1 MKPKELAK
9 ELTRGAPSVSLSEK
23 AYSLIKDAIISF
35 RIKPGEPLIEAKIAD
50 QINISRTPIRES
62 FKKLHNEGLIKII
75 PTKGAFVAD
84 IKREDIEELFVLRAV
99 LECTALR
106 IAISKI
112 NEQDLLNVESLLNK
126 AEMDIAAGDF
136 KSSVVSDV
144 ELHGLIIERSGYSR
158 LAQFIDILKTQ
169 LLRVRYLGTTV
180 TGRTKLSI
188 QEHKA
193 IVNAIRSKDFDS
205 ASDLL
210 KTHIRN
216 VRDNVLHAL

>member
-1 MKPKELAK
+1 MKSPKTVK
-9 ELTRGAPSVSLSEK
+9 ELTSNSAVSLGDK
-23 AYSLIKDAIISF
+23 AYSLIKDAIISY
-35 RIKPGEPLIEAKIAD
+35 RLKPGEPLVEAKIAE

-62 FKKLHNEGLIKII
+62 FKKLHNEGLIRII

-84 IKREDIEELFVLRAV
+84 VKKEDVEEMFVLREV
-99 LECTALR
+99 LECTALKAAIPR
-106 IAISKI
+106 ISESDLDEV
-112 NEQDLLNVESLLNK
+112 EQLLIQ
-126 AEMDIAAGDF
+126 AEKDIAGGDF
-136 KSSVVSDV
+136 ETSVISDV
-144 ELHGLIIERSGYSR
+144 KLHELIIEKSGYRR

-180 TGRTKLSI
+180 TGRTKRSI
-188 QEHKA
+188 QEHRA

>member
-1 MKPKELAK
+1 MKSKNPVK
-9 ELTRGAPSVSLSEK
+9 ELTSKSSVSLSDK
-23 AYSLIKDAIISF
+23 AYSLIKDAIISY
-35 RIKPGEPLIEAKIAD
+35 RLKPGEPLVEAKIAE

-62 FKKLHNEGLIKII
+62 LKKLHNEGLIRII

-84 IKREDIEELFVLRAV
+84 VKKEDVEEMFVLREV
-99 LECTALR
+99 LECTALKAAIPR
-106 IAISKI
+106 ISESDL
-112 NEQDLLNVESLLNK
+112 NEVEQLLIQ
-126 AEMDIAAGDF
+126 AEKDIAGGDF
-136 KSSVVSDV
+136 ETSVISDLK
-144 ELHGLIIERSGYSR
+144 LHELIIEKSGYRR
-158 LAQFIDILKTQ
+158 LAQFIDILKAQ

-180 TGRTKLSI
+180 TGRTKRSI

-193 IVNAIRSKDFDS
+193 IVNAIRNKDFDS

>member
-1 MKPKELAK
+1 MKSKKPLK
-9 ELTRGAPSVSLSEK
+9 ELTSNASVSLSDK
-23 AYSLIKDAIISF
+23 AYSLIKDAIISY
-35 RIKPGEPLIEAKIAD
+35 RLKPGEPLVEAKIAE

-62 FKKLHNEGLIKII
+62 LKKLNNEGLIRII

-84 IKREDIEELFVLRAV
+84 VKKEDVEEMFVLREV
-99 LECTALR
+99 LECTALKAAIPR
-106 IAISKI
+106 ISESDLDEV
-112 NEQDLLNVESLLNK
+112 EQLLIQ
-126 AEMDIAAGDF
+126 AEKDIAAGDF
-136 KSSVVSDV
+136 ETSVISDV
-144 ELHGLIIERSGYSR
+144 KLHELIIDKSGYRR
-158 LAQFIDILKTQ
+158 LAQFIDILKAQ

-180 TGRTKLSI
+180 TGRTKRSI

-193 IVNAIRSKDFDS
+193 IVNAIRNKDFDS